1 MFRKA
6 LLIALLSPA
15 LLLVTGCHHNKVDNP
30 IAHVDSK
37 QPDKVLFD
45 RGMDAIKHGKYDVG
59 RLTLQTL
66 LNTYPDSEFV
76 ARAKLAIAD
85 SWYAEGGATGY
96 AQAEIEYKDFETFF
110 PNMKEAA
117 EAQLKVAN
125 IHYKQM
131 EKPDRDYT
139 HAKRAEDE
147 YKELLQ
153 MYPDADPKIVG
164 EAKQRLLE
172 VQEVLAEREYR
183 IGRFYYLAE
192 SWPAAQ
198 ARLKSLVDTYP
209 LYSNADDALYM
220 LGSSYEKQ
228 IEAIRA
234 TKTKYPEPNRAAAIK
249 MLADDAAAAY
259 SRIIER
265 YPVMDRAND
274 AKERLKALGRPIPT
288 PTPEAIAQNKKE
300 EESRRS
306 TGVFGKMLG
315 NLSSHP
321 DVAKATKVGEPTL
334 VEPPQ
339 TGAPEIERYDA
350 MVLATGKIPTT
361 ATPNDNT
368 EAKATGTTTATTNDA
383 NTLTPTTPDTNN
395 GNDLSLMPNT
405 QVNEIN
411 NPNTTSSSNTTNSNT
426 NSTTNSNTTNTT
438 ANPQNSTQTASAD
451 KKDKKDD
458 NSDNESSSKKKKKH
472 GLRKIIPF

>member
-1 MFRKA
+1 MVRK
-6 LLIALLSPA
+6 LLLATLLSSA
-15 LLLVTGCHHNKVDNP
+15 VVFTAGCHHNKVDNP

-139 HAKRAEDE
+139 HAKRAEEE

-153 MYPDADPKIVG
+153 QFPDADPKILG

-192 SWPAAQ
+192 AWPAAI
-198 ARLKSLVDTYP
+198 ARLKSLADAYP
-209 LYSNADDALYM
+209 LYSNVDDALFM
-220 LGSSYEKQ
+220 LGSAYEKQ
-228 IEAIRA
+228 IDALRA
-234 TKTKYPEPNRAAAIK
+234 SKGKYPETNKATAIK
-249 MLADDAAAAY
+249 MLTDDAAAAY

-265 YPVMDRAND
+265 YPVMDRARD
-274 AKERLKALGRPIPT
+274 AKDRLKALNRPIPT
-288 PTPEAIAQNKKE
+288 PTPEAIALNKKE

-306 TGVFGKMLG
+306 TGMFGRMLG

-334 VEPPQ
+334 IEPPQ
-339 TGAPEIERYDA
+339 TGAPEVESYEA
-350 MVLATGKIPTT
+350 NVLMYGKIPTPATNTPETTGNT
-361 ATPNDNT
+361 ANT
-368 EAKATGTTTATTNDA
+368 ANTTNDP
-383 NTLTPTTPDTNN
+383 NMLTPTTPDTNN
-395 GNDLSLMPNT
+395 SNDLSLAPNT

-411 NPNTTSSSNTTNSNT
+411 NPNITPNS
-426 NSTTNSNTTNTT
+426 STTNANTNNSSTTNTNGNTT
-438 ANPQNSTQTASAD
+438 ANPQNSTQTASSD
-451 KKDKKDD
+451 KKD